1 MNKNFLFLLP
11 VLFIS
16 IFGCSTDDSPA
27 EEPVAYEKVKILST
41 NLPAQLKVG
50 DKIML
55 RLTYDRPTRCHKFL
69 GIDYEELKG
78 ALYFGVVTVY
88 DKDQVCENEDLTAS
102 TSFEF
107 TPEPVDFYIFK
118 FWQGRNEQGEDIYLT
133 VEVPVEPN
141 ST

>member
-1 MNKNFLFLLP
+1 MKKNILFPLP
-11 VLFIS
+11 VFFIS
-16 IFGCSTDDSPA
+16 LAGCSIDNNPT

-41 NLPAQLKVG
+41 NIPAKLTAG
-50 DKIML
+50 EKIIL

-78 ALYFGVVTVY
+78 VLYFGVVTVY

-118 FWQGRNEQGEDIYLT
+118 FWQGRNEQGEDLYLT